1 MEKSK
6 VISARIKGKNLA
18 LFNQMKLSP
27 TDLVNY
33 ALKEYSKNYFSPE
46 KLNLTSQIHN
56 TIADI
61 HNYELELK
69 NKRNLLKKLRKD
81 FEVLEAK
88 EYIDK
93 RNQLMPLLKDKYYE
107 DIQSGKVDCV
117 EEFFKMEKEF
127 IDFQAF
133 TLKINQ
139 EILDEIILEFYNNE
153 SHQAEFDNLDFVHN
167 TVLSDCSH

>member
-33 ALKEYSKNYFSPE
+33 ALKEYSKNFFSAE
-46 KLNLTSQIHN
+46 RINLMAQIQY
-56 TIADI
+56 TISDI
-61 HNYELELK
+61 HNYKLELK
-69 NKRNLLKKLRKD
+69 NKQNLLEKLRKD

-88 EYIDK
+88 EYADK

-107 DIQSGKVDCV
+107 DIQSSKVDCV
-117 EEFFKMEKEF
+117 EDFFKEEKGF
-127 IDFQAF
+127 IDLTAF
-133 TLKINQ
+133 NLKINQ
-139 EILDEIILEFYNNE
+139 ETLDDILREFYNTE
-153 SHQAEFDNLDFVHN
+153 SHQAEYDNLDFVHN
-167 TVLSDCSH
+167 AVLTDCSH